1 MKKIR
6 TIILFS
12 LLALMVA
19 CAPKGI
25 IPKRKMARIN
35 ADMFLL
41 DQYAGA
47 DREMR
52 RFTDTA
58 ALYKGLFRSYGCTAE
73 QYSASIDYYLNN
85 TRDMEKILDMTE
97 DILVKR
103 QGKIMKRIEKA
114 SKKQDSLPQANP
126 ERKSRPREEFPPVE
140 ELKKDNN

>member
-6 TIILFS
+6 TIILFT

-47 DREMR
+47 DRQMR
-52 RFTDTA
+52 HFTDTA
-58 ALYKGLFRSYGCTAE
+58 AIYKALLRSYGYTAD

-85 TRDMEKILDMTE
+85 TREMEDILDMTE
-97 DILVKR
+97 DILVRR
-103 QGKIMKRIEKA
+103 QGKIMKRIERNA
-114 SKKQDSLPQANP
+114 KKQDSLSAEKPARQP
-126 ERKSRPREEFPPVE
+126 RTREEFPPVE
-140 ELKKDNN
+140 ELKK